1 MTRLFPGAAVFLLL
15 VFLAGCTSTSSA
27 NLPGGAA
34 AYAVIPETAAPSTA
48 DQFIQY
54 GDRIAVRVFGEPEL
68 TNDDYKITAAGNIE
82 MPLAGEIPAVGRS
95 LTDVRSDIVARL
107 GSRYVRNPQVSVNII
122 ERKATFAVLGQVTQ
136 PGVYDVSPDT
146 TLLGALAA
154 GRGTT
159 QRAKFDEVI
168 VLRDLNGKRMA
179 ARFDLDQIATGKA
192 PDPQII
198 TGDTIYVGFS
208 AIKGAFR
215 DFLTAAPL
223 FNVFTQF

>member
-82 MPLAGEIPAVGRS
+82 MPLAGEIPASSRAQRTSAPVAEVRS
-95 LTDVRSDIVARL
+95 LTTADHASRRRL
-107 GSRYVRNPQVSVNII
+107 WHPNKIRPLDRD
-122 ERKATFAVLGQVTQ
+122 R
-136 PGVYDVSPDT
+136 
-146 TLLGALAA
+146 
-154 GRGTT
+154 
-159 QRAKFDEVI
+159 QRA
-168 VLRDLNGKRMA
+168 R
-179 ARFDLDQIATGKA
+179 
-192 PDPQII
+192 
-198 TGDTIYVGFS
+198 S
-208 AIKGAFR
+208 
-215 DFLTAAPL
+215 TAK
-223 FNVFTQF
+223 